1 MFALVNSR
9 NATIRRVA
17 SFPTCGSY
25 LSLFLMRPELRDY
38 TAQPHYNHTPT
49 ELYLFT
55 AQYLTQDLI
64 AQPAQ
69 GTPVEILAV
78 ETHDHQ

>member
-1 MFALVNSR
+1 
-9 NATIRRVA
+9 
-17 SFPTCGSY
+17 
-25 LSLFLMRPELRDY
+25 MRPELRDY
-38 TAQPHYNHTPT
+38 TAQPHYNHTPI